1 MNLVPTLKNSL
12 ILLTFMNMKA
22 SDFIFSETAF
32 AAESVSEETMQDARI
47 PEISSEDL
55 LKHDA
60 YLSELLILSDVIKH
74 KKSLEMMVRECEK
87 SEASSLDTKTVSS
100 IATQLITLCMQYE
113 KWDESPVIQMSFTE
127 GQHQLSDVLFNLK
140 RLRFIS
146 NQIQQYSKKRLAHK
160 LGIKKSQI
168 KNKDQPG
175 PFTPIPDIFK
185 TGLDILNDLESAF
198 LTEIS
203 SEQFSNLGKTL
214 EENLILASVG
224 AAYKSEDS
232 KYQIMDLSQKHYI
245 WYLEIQKLIP

>member
-1 MNLVPTLKNSL
+1 MNLVPTLKRSL
-12 ILLTFMNMKA
+12 IFLTFMNMKA
-22 SDFIFSETAF
+22 SDFIFSKTAL
-32 AAESVSEETMQDARI
+32 AAESVSEEIMQGDRI
-47 PEISSEDL
+47 PEIYSEDM

-60 YLSELLILSDVIKH
+60 YLSELL
-74 KKSLEMMVRECEK
+74 MMVEECEK
-87 SEASSLDTKTVSS
+87 PEASSLDTKTVSS

-113 KWDESPVIQMSFTE
+113 KWTDSPVIQMSFKE
-127 GQHQLSDVLFNLK
+127 GQHQLSEVLFNLK

-146 NQIQQYSKKRLAHK
+146 NQIQQYSKQLLSHK

-185 TGLDILNDLESAF
+185 TGLDILNVLESAF
-198 LTEIS
+198 LAEIS
-203 SEQFSNLGKTL
+203 SDQFSNLGKTL

-232 KYQIMDLSQKHYI
+232 KYQVMDLTQKHYI
-245 WYLEIQKLIP
+245 WYLELQKFIL